1 MSKLITNILWVLV
14 SLLVI
19 YIIYDKLTPNNTVDT
34 STSHGADTVTIVI
47 NQEVFDSLQYF
58 FEAKLDSLSKTK
70 VKWSTAKTIRDT
82 VRLTDTLYLVY
93 SSNFKLGTDT
103 LGVKGLVTFYDEV
116 FGFRDVVFNHQEKI
130 KVVTDTLK
138 YTEQSSNPFYADT
151 WFYISATL
159 LALLITAIGG

>member
-19 YIIYDKLTPNNTVDT
+19 YIIYDKITPNDTTVPSISPGT
-34 STSHGADTVTIVI
+34 DTVITAI